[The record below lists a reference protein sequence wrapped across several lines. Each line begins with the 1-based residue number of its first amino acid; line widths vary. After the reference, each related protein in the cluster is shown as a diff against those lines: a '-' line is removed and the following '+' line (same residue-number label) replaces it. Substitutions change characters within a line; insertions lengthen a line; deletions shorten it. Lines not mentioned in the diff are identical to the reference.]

1 VINPIGIDGS
11 DELIKAIVELS
22 GKEVPEV
29 LKIERGQLIDA
40 IADSYYHIH
49 GKTFAINGDPDLAI
63 GITRFILELG
73 GIPKIVLVTNATK
86 RFEKEMNKL
95 FAAFEVEDQCTVYT
109 GKDMW
114 HFRSL
119 LFTTPVDYIIGNTFA
134 KLLSR
139 DTNIPLIR
147 IGFPLFDRHHLHRYP
162 IIGYK
167 VD

>member
-1 VINPIGIDGS
+1 
-11 DELIKAIVELS
+11 
-22 GKEVPEV
+22 
-29 LKIERGQLIDA
+29 
-40 IADSYYHIH
+40 
-49 GKTFAINGDPDLAI
+49 
-63 GITRFILELG
+63 
-73 GIPKIVLVTNATK
+73 
-86 RFEKEMNKL
+86 
-95 FAAFEVEDQCTVYT
+95 
-109 GKDMW
+109 MW

-167 VD
+167 GGLNLLNWIVNKILDDIDEKTKDSPNFDIVR

>member
-1 VINPIGIDGS
+1 MYRGGTDIEDLKKAPGAIGSIFLQKYSMQKTIEHVKNQWGQNSKVINPIGIDGS
-11 DELIKAIVELS
+11 DELIKAIADLS

-73 GIPKIVLVTNATK
+73 GNTKIVLVTNDYK

-95 FAAFEVEDQCTVYT
+95 FDC
-109 GKDMW
+109 
-114 HFRSL
+114 L
-119 LFTTPVDYIIGNTFA
+119 
-134 KLLSR
+134 
-139 DTNIPLIR
+139 
-147 IGFPLFDRHHLHRYP
+147 
-162 IIGYK
+162 
-167 VD
+167 